1 MFRKFF
7 IFALFATACGYV
19 FASDNCFDSCSG
31 VQQMPQQVWP
41 SPGSEAD
48 VQYNLNGET
57 PVENNNGNPQDVR
70 IVSKTGTDLVV
81 ENNLNMGSKR
91 GGASWSGGADLTHP
105 YQAPSGFN
113 IFESQAEM
121 PLMHTEM
128 MEDDGGSI
136 LAISRSNKSKEKN
149 KEESKIVNANDNDVV
164 VNTVSADNS
173 NKFEV
178 EEATSE
184 TSSEVLSD
192 ASGAKTVSV
201 SPAPDQVR
209 SWVVASGQTLREIL
223 QDWCDKEGWDLVWN
237 TSREYPIQA
246 SAVFKGRF
254 MDVSSALVRNF
265 SRANP
270 IPYAKFFKGNRV
282 LVITTT
288 EE

>member
-19 FASDNCFDSCSG
+19 FASDLGNG
-31 VQQMPQQVWP
+31 AQQMPQPVWP
-41 SPGSEAD
+41 AAGSEAD
-48 VQYNLNGET
+48 VQYNYDY
-57 PVENNNGNPQDVR
+57 ENCKNQNDDCQNNAR
-70 IVSKTGTDLVV
+70 IVSKDGTDLVV
-81 ENNLNMGSKR
+81 ENNINMGNFAGR
-91 GGASWSGGADLTHP
+91 NVGEGWSGGADLTHP

-136 LAISRSNKSKEKN
+136 LAISRSNKSKVKKVTEN
-149 KEESKIVNANDNDVV
+149 KIEETKQDEVV
-164 VNTVSADNS
+164 SDAQYETDAEYPV
-173 NKFEV
+173 
-178 EEATSE
+178 SE
-184 TSSEVLSD
+184 TDKSKTETAAEVFD
-192 ASGAKTVSV
+192 ATGAKIKSST
-201 SPAPDQVR
+201 PAPDQVR
-209 SWVVASGQTLREIL
+209 SWVVASGQTLREVL

-265 SRANP
+265 SRATP

>member
-1 MFRKFF
+1 MMFRKFF

-19 FASDNCFDSCSG
+19 FAADTYNNCYNT
-31 VQQMPQQVWP
+31 QQMQQQVWP
-41 SPGSEAD
+41 APGSEAD
-48 VQYNLNGET
+48 VQYNSAGEEG
-57 PVENNNGNPQDVR
+57 VAQNNNAQGYR
-70 IVSKTGTDLVV
+70 IVSKSGTGLVI
-81 ENNLNMGSKR
+81 ENNLNIDSKR
-91 GGASWSGGADLTHP
+91 GGSAYAGGADLTHP

-136 LAISRSNKSKEKN
+136 LAISRSNKTQPKN
-149 KEESKIVNANDNDVV
+149 TPTIAKVTNDEAAAKMEYLDNDN
-164 VNTVSADNS
+164 N
-173 NKFEV
+173 FEV
-178 EEATSE
+178 ESEEVTNTTSNE
-184 TSSEVLSD
+184 IIAASSS
-192 ASGAKTVSV
+192 STPG
-201 SPAPDQVR
+201 QVR

-254 MDVSSALVRNF
+254 MDVSSALIRNF
-265 SRANP
+265 SRATP